1 MQIHQLRNN
10 YYQIALKV
18 RKNKITIQIGD
29 KNMINYKKSKPVK
42 MEASKVVTDPR
53 SETSIRGKS
62 ALSTGN
68 KNPVKGSGAAR
79 KQKDITWY

>member
-1 MQIHQLRNN
+1 
-10 YYQIALKV
+10 
-18 RKNKITIQIGD
+18 
-29 KNMINYKKSKPVK
+29 MINYKKSKPVK

-62 ALSTGN
+62 ALSMGN

-79 KQKDITWY
+79 KQKDVTWY